1 MSPPVPR
8 PLPDVLSGAV
18 QQRLRDAHLLLLPDG
33 VTPETVET
41 LVRTRVDDARLVG
54 TRRCP
59 LARRSSISGPFVL
72 DDDTAVAVRV
82 PLPWSMVYAL
92 EAPVER
98 DPVAFADIA
107 DKVQR
112 AWWMRLFPDGM
123 PYREEGEV
131 VDLALAL
138 ARRLGGAVR
147 AARRPVVVQP
157 EPGRL
162 VDLTIWSPIWLGPG
176 RLLRAIAPVLPG
188 AEVDLQGRPW
198 GGPAP
203 LDAGTPD
210 ALDPAAVEVAHALD
224 DRLRTAV
231 SVVGSIRDA
240 QALAA
245 PEVLDG
251 YEVLADERLR
261 VAVMPETAV
270 PAWVQRRLA
279 QRGHAAGDEVTT
291 FRIGWRP
298 EDLVP
303 LEAERPPYLFRLA
316 RERIRPRLQAA
327 ARAIADSTQG
337 VVTDADGF
345 EVDRYV
351 LGSGAPPEGRGS
363 VGDRS

>member
-1 MSPPVPR
+1 MTLPVPR
-8 PLPDVLSGAV
+8 PLPDVLSPAV

-54 TRRCP
+54 TRRGA
-59 LARRSSISGPFVL
+59 LARRSWISGPFVL

-82 PLPWSMVYAL
+82 PLPWSLAYAL

-98 DPVAFADIA
+98 DPAAFSDIA

-138 ARRLGGAVR
+138 ARRLGGAIR
-147 AARRPVVVQP
+147 PARRSVVVQP
-157 EPGRL
+157 DPGRL
-162 VDLTIWSPIWLGPG
+162 VDLTVWSPIWLSPG
-176 RLLRAIAPVLPG
+176 RLLRMIAPVLPG
-188 AEVDLQGRPW
+188 AGVRLEGQPW
-198 GGPAP
+198 RGPAP
-203 LDAGTPD
+203 LDAGRLD
-210 ALDPAAVEVAHALD
+210 SLDPATLEVARGLTGE
-224 DRLRTAV
+224 LRTAV

-240 QALAA
+240 QAFGA
-245 PEVLDG
+245 PEFLDG
-251 YEVLADERLR
+251 YEVLADQRLR

-270 PAWVQRRLA
+270 PVWVRQRLA
-279 QRGHAAGDEVTT
+279 RRGHAAGDEVTA

-298 EDLVP
+298 DDVVH

-316 RERIRPRLQAA
+316 RERLRPRLQLA
-327 ARAIADSTQG
+327 ARVVAESTHG

-345 EVDRYV
+345 EVDR
-351 LGSGAPPEGRGS
+351 S
-363 VGDRS
+363 VVD